1 MSNGRYSDDPR
12 EDSLFRD
19 DEMRLME
26 ELENETN
33 EQPANNSKAGLY
45 GTLFIIGL
53 MVLFFWW
60 FFWG

>member
-26 ELENETN
+26 ELEKESY
-33 EQPANNSKAGLY
+33 ESKSKV
-45 GTLFIIGL
+45 TIGA
-53 MVLFFWW
+53 MILFFMIVGLFLWW
-60 FFWG
+60 FF

>member
-26 ELENETN
+26 ELEKEYD
-33 EQPANNSKAGLY
+33 ESRSKDPIRGMILFCMIVGLF
-45 GTLFIIGL
+45 L
-53 MVLFFWW
+53 WW
-60 FFWG
+60 FF

>member
-26 ELENETN
+26 ELEKESY
-33 EQPANNSKAGLY
+33 ESKVPIGAMI
-45 GTLFIIGL
+45 LFFMIV
-53 MVLFFWW
+53 VLFLWW
-60 FFWG
+60 FF

>member
-26 ELENETN
+26 ELENEMN
-33 EQPANNSKAGLY
+33 EQPANDSKAGLY
-45 GTLFIIGL
+45 GALFIIGI
-53 MVLFFWW
+53 MALFFWW
-60 FFWG
+60 FFW

>member
-33 EQPANNSKAGLY
+33 EQSANNSKAGLY

-53 MVLFFWW
+53 MALFFWW

>member
-26 ELENETN
+26 ELEKESYESKSKVPIGAMWCATRQVDNE
-33 EQPANNSKAGLY
+33 
-45 GTLFIIGL
+45 
-53 MVLFFWW
+53 
-60 FFWG
+60 